1 MQISGRDSSRYQT
14 FTRRAALLA
23 GIQAAAFIV
32 LAGRMYYL
40 QVRKSDQYRMMA
52 EDNRVAMR
60 LLAPLRGNIVD
71 RFGRVLASNRQN
83 YRAMIIAEQ
92 TPDVEET
99 LQRFSRIVE
108 VDEFRHKRILRDIS
122 RSPRFMPVTVAEDLS
137 WDEFAQ
143 VNINEPD
150 LAGILPDVGETRDYR
165 YGEEFAHVLG
175 YVAAVS
181 DRDLENAP
189 REDQRLLRL
198 PGFRIGKE
206 GVEKTYDRALR
217 GVPGSSHVEVNAF
230 GRVIRELAKD
240 PGKPGGEVV
249 LTLDLDV
256 QRFAWDRLRGESA
269 SAVVMDIH
277 SGDVISLVSAPA
289 YDPNQFNMGYGTA
302 DYKALLD
309 SPYLPLMNKSLAGMY
324 PPGSTFKMVVAMAA
338 IEAGVEPSHRVVCPG
353 HYSLGSHDF
362 HCWRK
367 GGHGAVNLHEA
378 LKHSCDVYFY
388 DVARRIGITAIAEM
402 SRKFGLGQ
410 TYDFEVAGEK
420 AGLVPTPEWK
430 RATRGEVWHQ
440 GETVISGIGQG
451 YFLTT
456 PLQLAVMT
464 ARIANGGF
472 AVTPRLTR
480 AIGGELLPVKTPA
493 SLNVSERAILAAQ
506 NGMNAV
512 SNEIGGTAY
521 RSRISE
527 PGLEL
532 AGKTGTAQVRR
543 ISRAERLAGVVRNED
558 LEWRQRD
565 HALFVCY
572 APVHE
577 PRYAMSVIIEHGGS
591 GSGAAA
597 PVARDIMREVLIRN
611 PARPQ
616 AKSVL
621 PGGTDPSRA
630 G

>member
-1 MQISGRDSSRYQT
+1 MQISGRDSNRYQT

-23 GIQAAAFIV
+23 GVQGVAFIA

-40 QVRKSDQYRMMA
+40 QVLKTDQYRMLA
-52 EDNRVAMR
+52 EENRVSMR
-60 LLAPLRGNIVD
+60 LLAPLRGDVVD

-83 YRAMIIAEQ
+83 YRAMLISEQ

-99 LQRFSRIVE
+99 LERLSRIVE
-108 VDEFRHKRILRDIS
+108 IDDFTRKRIMRDIG

-137 WDEFAQ
+137 WDQFAQ

-150 LAGILPDVGETRDYR
+150 LAGILPDVGETRDYP
-165 YGEEFAHVLG
+165 YAEEFAHVLG

-181 DRDLENAP
+181 EKDLEEA
-189 REDQRLLRL
+189 REEQPLLKL

-206 GVEKTYDRALR
+206 GIEKTYDRELR
-217 GVPGSSHVEVNAF
+217 GVPGSSHVEVNAY

-240 PGKPGGEVV
+240 PGKPGAEVV

-256 QRFAWDRLRGESA
+256 QRFAWERLKGESA

-277 SGDVISLVSAPA
+277 SGDIVSLVSAPA

-302 DYKALLD
+302 AYKELLE

-338 IEAGVEPSHRVVCPG
+338 VEAGIEPSHRVVCPG
-353 HYSLGSHDF
+353 HYSLGNHVF
-362 HCWRK
+362 HCWKK
-367 GGHGAVNLHEA
+367 GGHGAVNMHDA
-378 LKHSCDVYFY
+378 IKHSCDVFFY
-388 DVARRIGITAIAEM
+388 DTAKRIGIDAIAEM
-402 SRKFGLGQ
+402 AEKFGLGQ
-410 TYDFEVAGEK
+410 TYDFEVPGEK

-430 RATRGEVWHQ
+430 RGAKGEVWHQ
-440 GETVISGIGQG
+440 GETVIAGIGQG
-451 YFLTT
+451 YLLAT

-464 ARIANGGF
+464 ARIANGGLD
-472 AVTPRLTR
+472 VKPRLTR
-480 AIGGELLPVKTPA
+480 AIGGELLPVQPPKPVGI
-493 SLNVSERAILAAQ
+493 SDEAIAVAQ
-506 NGMNAV
+506 GGMNGV
-512 SNEIGGTAY
+512 SNEPGGTAY
-521 RSRISE
+521 RSRIPE
-527 PGLEL
+527 PGMEL

-543 ISRAERLAGVVRNED
+543 ISRAERLSGVLKNED

-565 HALFVCY
+565 HALFVCF
-572 APVHE
+572 APYDA
-577 PRYAMSVIIEHGGS
+577 PRYALSVVIEHGGS

-597 PVARDIMREVLIRN
+597 PVARDIMCEVLTRN
-611 PARPQ
+611 PVRPQ
-616 AKSVL
+616 AKTPSGN
-621 PGGTDPSRA
+621 PNSSRA

>member
-14 FTRRAALLA
+14 FTRRSALLA
-23 GIQAAAFIV
+23 GLQAAAFIV

-52 EDNRVAMR
+52 EENRVAMR

-71 RFGRVLASNRQN
+71 RFGRILAGNRQN

-99 LQRFSRIVE
+99 LERFSRIVH
-108 VDEFRHKRILRDIS
+108 VDEFRHKRILRDIA
-122 RSPRFMPVTVAEDLS
+122 RSPRFMPVTVAEDLT
-137 WDEFAQ
+137 WDQFAQ
-143 VNINEPD
+143 VNVNEPD
-150 LAGILPDVGETRDYR
+150 LAGILPDVGETRDYPH
-165 YGEEFAHVLG
+165 GEEFAHVLG

-181 DRDLENAP
+181 ERDLENAP

-206 GVEKTYDRALR
+206 GVEKTYDRELR
-217 GVPGSSHVEVNAF
+217 GAPGSSHVEVNAF
-230 GRVIRELAKD
+230 GRVIRELSKD

-256 QRFAWDRLRGESA
+256 QRFAWERLRGESA

-302 DYKALLD
+302 DYKALLE

-338 IEAGVEPSHRVVCPG
+338 VEAGVDPSHRVFCPG

-362 HCWRK
+362 HCWKK

-388 DVARRIGITAIAEM
+388 DVARRIGITSIAEM
-402 SRKFGLGQ
+402 ARKFGLGQ
-410 TYDFEVAGEK
+410 TYDFEVSGEK
-420 AGLVPTPEWK
+420 SGLVPTPEWK
-430 RATRGEVWHQ
+430 RAARGEVWHQ
-440 GETVISGIGQG
+440 GETVIAGIGQG
-451 YFLTT
+451 YLLAT

-480 AIGGELLPVKTPA
+480 AIGGQLLPVKEPA
-493 SLNVSERAILAAQ
+493 FLDVSERALRAAQ

-512 SNEIGGTAY
+512 SNEAGGTAY
-521 RSRISE
+521 RSRIAE

-543 ISRAERLAGVVRNED
+543 ISRAERLSGVLRNED
-558 LEWRQRD
+558 IEWRQRD

-577 PRYAMSVIIEHGGS
+577 PRYAMSVVIEHGGS

-597 PVARDIMREVLIRN
+597 PVARDIMREVLTRN

-616 AKSVL
+616 ARGRV
-621 PGGTDPSRA
+621 PGDNNSSRA

>member
-1 MQISGRDSSRYQT
+1 MQISGRDSNRYQT

-23 GIQAAAFIV
+23 GIQGVAFV
-32 LAGRMYYL
+32 ALAGRMYYL
-40 QVRKSDQYRMMA
+40 QVLKTDQYRMLA
-52 EDNRVAMR
+52 EENRVSMR

-83 YRAMIIAEQ
+83 YRAMLISEQ
-92 TPDVEET
+92 TPDVEAT
-99 LQRFSRIVE
+99 LERLSRIVE
-108 VDEFRHKRILRDIS
+108 IDDFTRKRILRDIG

-137 WDEFAQ
+137 WDQFAQ

-150 LAGILPDVGETRDYR
+150 LAGILPDVGETRDYP
-165 YGEEFAHVLG
+165 YAEEFAHVLG

-181 DRDLENAP
+181 EKDLEEA
-189 REDQRLLRL
+189 REEQPLLKL

-206 GVEKTYDRALR
+206 GIEKTYDRELR
-217 GVPGSSHVEVNAF
+217 GVPGSSHVEVNAY

-240 PGKPGGEVV
+240 PGKPGAEVV
-249 LTLDLDV
+249 LTLDLDI
-256 QRFAWDRLRGESA
+256 QRFAWDRLKGESA

-277 SGDVISLVSAPA
+277 SGDIVSIVSAPA

-302 DYKALLD
+302 AYKELLD

-338 IEAGVEPSHRVVCPG
+338 VEAGMDPSHRVVCPG

-362 HCWRK
+362 HCWKK
-367 GGHGAVNLHEA
+367 GGHGAVNMHDA
-378 LKHSCDVYFY
+378 IKHSCDVYFY
-388 DVARRIGITAIAEM
+388 DTAKRIGIDAIADM
-402 SRKFGLGQ
+402 ARKFGLGQ
-410 TYDFEVAGEK
+410 TYDFEVPGEK

-430 RATRGEVWHQ
+430 RGAKGEVWHQ
-440 GETVISGIGQG
+440 GETVIAGIGQG
-451 YFLTT
+451 YLLAT

-464 ARIANGGF
+464 ARIANGGL
-472 AVTPRLTR
+472 AVQPRLTR
-480 AIGGELLPVKTPA
+480 AIGGELLQVKPPQPVG
-493 SLNVSERAILAAQ
+493 VSERAIAIAQ
-506 NGMNAV
+506 GGMNGV
-512 SNEIGGTAY
+512 SNEPGGTAY
-521 RSRISE
+521 RSRIPD
-527 PGLEL
+527 PGMEL

-543 ISRAERLAGVVRNED
+543 ISRAERLSGVLKNED

-565 HALFVCY
+565 HALFVCF
-572 APVHE
+572 APYDA
-577 PRYAMSVIIEHGGS
+577 PRYAMSVVIEHGGS

-611 PARPQ
+611 PVRPQ
-616 AKSVL
+616 ARTPAGG
-621 PGGTDPSRA
+621 PGSSRE